1 MNPADPF
8 HIFDGR
14 VLFGTHMDS
23 AIRLQGS
30 ETGERLQVIYLIKKD
45 GTQLAYV
52 GPVLQEGELFSVE
65 NVEEGEILQINGLE
79 KGSAPPPF
87 CNARRPSAKSTPTT

>member
-52 GPVLQEGELFSVE
+52 GPVLQEDELFSVE
-65 NVEEGEILQINGLE
+65 NVEEGENPTDKRLGTRTTAHGPLRRRWLGQ
-79 KGSAPPPF
+79 
-87 CNARRPSAKSTPTT
+87 AR